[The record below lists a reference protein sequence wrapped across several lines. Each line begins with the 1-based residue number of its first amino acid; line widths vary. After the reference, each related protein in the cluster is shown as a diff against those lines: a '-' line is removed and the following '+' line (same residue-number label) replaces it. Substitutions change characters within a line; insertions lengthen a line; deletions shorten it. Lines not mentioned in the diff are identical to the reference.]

1 MTSPKGCQTYLP
13 FTFYSTFA
21 SLLGISSLPCFVALD
36 QWPPLLA
43 AREVARFAKVAA
55 RDPMVM
61 LEGDS
66 LEVEVSKGLRARFEA
81 LVKT

>member
-1 MTSPKGCQTYLP
+1 ML
-13 FTFYSTFA
+13 
-21 SLLGISSLPCFVALD
+21 SLSYFVAPD

-43 AREVARFAKVAA
+43 AREVARFAKVDA
-55 RDPMVM
+55 RYPMVM

-66 LEVEVSKGLRARFEA
+66 LVVAVSKGLSARFEV